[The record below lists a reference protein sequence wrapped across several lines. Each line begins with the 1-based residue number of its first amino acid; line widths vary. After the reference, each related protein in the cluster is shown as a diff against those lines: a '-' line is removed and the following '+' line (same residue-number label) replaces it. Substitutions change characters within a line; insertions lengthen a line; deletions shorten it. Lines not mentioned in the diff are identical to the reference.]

1 MRIEVKMALG
11 GLAVLF
17 ASFLF
22 TIFLYGLWMG
32 VNGQPNLFQQIIT
45 KRLIKEEVAR
55 FNEDFNVIPLFES
68 CLKHNDEKLA
78 FDHCKSGAEFRLLY
92 SINSKTFNG
101 TPDGQ
106 YNVDVSLPLVEF

>member
-55 FNEDFNVIPLFES
+55 FNEDFNVIPLFEN